1 MVYKLVKRVIKGPQ
15 GDRVDDD
22 SGYDANETTL
32 GPFKEQLYL
41 MRLRCIRMRLLT
53 AKFSPAQQ
61 NQNLNPKR
69 EK

>member
-1 MVYKLVKRVIKGPQ
+1 MVYKLVKRAIKGPR
-15 GDRVDDD
+15 GVKADG